1 MTLRYKTLLA
11 TIAATLILAGLL
23 SVVSRA
29 FLFRSYM
36 QLEEKRVQ
44 SDLDVALSVLES
56 QKGQLASFAQDWGAW
71 DDTYLFANGEN
82 ETYAE
87 TNLLDETFVYMR
99 LNLFAVI
106 RPDGELLYAKGFNL
120 QAMEEEAPPQGWQE
134 VFSRHLDL
142 GSFELE
148 SDARAEIVML
158 NGMPWLVAAH
168 QIITSLYEGPVAG
181 TLVVGRALNAAEMG
195 VLSELLNM
203 PVEIREYDPAALPED
218 YTAALANMQASGSQ
232 KTALTR
238 DEDWIAGYTMLSN
251 NEGDLHLILRIL
263 EVREYYNHAKIF
275 NRYFIAA
282 VILIGIFFS
291 VTGNLVIEKNIIRRL
306 DVIHRGI
313 DLARTTQDLSTR
325 ISLPGNDEFSQLAR
339 KINQTFEA
347 LQNSQKALEENEQR
361 LNHATLHDTLT
372 RLPNR
377 TFLLSL
383 LTEILSQP
391 ADGALTG
398 VLFIDLDRFKLINDS
413 YNHQTGDQVLVLT
426 RDRIL
431 ACLRQ
436 EDFLARM
443 GGDEF
448 AVVLQNLKTES
459 EAVDAAARILDA
471 FKSAFEIN
479 DRSIYLTASIGIATS
494 KHARQADVLLR
505 DADLAMNRAKASGKA
520 RWVMYNMRMHSDSLT
535 LLQVESDLRRGIEQ
549 EEFVLHYQPI
559 IRMDTGLIEAVEVLV
574 RWMHPTRGLLF
585 PGEFLPVAEET
596 GLIVPLNEW
605 IMVQAAQQW
614 LRWHKQGHSY
624 LNLAVNVPAQQLQD
638 ASFQA
643 MIERYQPIL
652 AEKCAHLQVE
662 ITESTAMADYD
673 LAHNNLARM
682 REFGVRIAIDDFG
695 TGYSSLSYLKRFPVD
710 ILKIDK
716 SFLERI
722 QENVTLL
729 DAIIA
734 MGHALGLQVTAEGV
748 ENEEQLEFLRQ
759 HGCDKAQGY
768 LFSRPVSVSIMEN
781 LLERNLLAMDVEGTE
796 EPLELV

>member
-23 SVVSRA
+23 SVASRA
-29 FLFRSYM
+29 FLFRSYL

-82 ETYAE
+82 ETYVE

-120 QAMEEEAPPQGWQE
+120 QALEEEAPPQGWQE

-148 SDARAEIVML
+148 SDARSEIVML
-158 NGMPWLVAAH
+158 NGMPWLIAAH
-168 QIITSLYEGPVAG
+168 QVITSLYEGPVAG

-195 VLSELLNM
+195 VLSESLNM
-203 PVEIREYDPAALPED
+203 PVEIREYDPAALPDD
-218 YTAALANMQASGSQ
+218 YTAALAKMQASGSQ

-238 DEDWIAGYTMLSN
+238 DEDWIAGYTMLSD

-282 VILIGIFFS
+282 VILIGIFIS
-291 VTGNLVIEKNIIRRL
+291 VTGNLVIDKNIIRRL

-313 DLARTTQDLSTR
+313 DQARTTKDLSTR

-339 KINQTFEA
+339 KINQAFEA

-361 LNHATLHDTLT
+361 LNHETLHDTLT

-391 ADGALTG
+391 VDGALTG

-413 YNHQTGDQVLVLT
+413 YNHQTGDQILLIT

-431 ACLRQ
+431 ACLRP

-459 EAVDAAARILDA
+459 EAVEAAARILKA
-471 FKSAFEIN
+471 FKTAFEIN

-494 KHARQADVLLR
+494 KNARQADVLLR
-505 DADLAMNRAKASGKA
+505 NADLAMNRAKASGKA
-520 RWVMYNMRMHSDSLT
+520 RSMMYNMRMHSDSLT

-559 IRMDTGLIEAVEVLV
+559 IRIDTGLIEAVEVLV

-596 GLIVPLNEW
+596 GLIVPLSEW
-605 IMVQAAQQW
+605 IMVHAAQQW
-614 LRWHKQGHSY
+614 LRWHKQGHTY

-643 MIERYQPIL
+643 IIERYQPVL
-652 AEKCAHLQVE
+652 AEKCALLQVE
-662 ITESTAMADYD
+662 ISESTAMADYD
-673 LAHNNLARM
+673 LAQHNLARM

-716 SFLERI
+716 SFLEQI
-722 QENVTLL
+722 EENATLL
-729 DAIIA
+729 DAIIV

-759 HGCDKAQGY
+759 QGCDKAQGY
-768 LFSRPVSVSIMEN
+768 LISRPVSAAIMEN
-781 LLERNLLAMDVEGTE
+781 LLEQNLLAMSVEETG